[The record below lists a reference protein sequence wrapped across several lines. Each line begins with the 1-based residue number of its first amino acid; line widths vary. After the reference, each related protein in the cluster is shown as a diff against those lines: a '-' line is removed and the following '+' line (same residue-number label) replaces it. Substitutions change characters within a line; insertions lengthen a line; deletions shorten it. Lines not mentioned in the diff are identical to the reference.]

1 MTTEHKPRR
10 GPKAFRPDDPNVTVE
25 TTMAAPDAPVTVPD
39 TAPALP
45 PAQST
50 AGLRR
55 GVRWGTLLL
64 LSLGGLISLTAGLW
78 LSSLVQDLMARQ
90 DWIGWLAIGL
100 LGFAGFAALMVVLKE
115 AWGLAR
121 LARLGRTRQN
131 AESALNHGEKRRALG
146 AVRDLKR
153 LYAQREDLAWAR
165 GALRRARGRHHG
177 RPRDADA
184 GRARAGGAPRPPSPR
199 HRGSLGQAHLG
210 ADRGQPGGADR
221 HGLRGR
227 GEPAHA
233 APAGD
238 PLRRAAGHAR
248 ALAAGPHGRRPYRAH
263 RRHRHRR
270 RPDPADDRPWPHRQA
285 LGPARG
291 RRLQRGAD
299 GSHRHRRHRRLPA
312 PALHRGGAPA
322 PARPGREHRR
332 LRREGPSLSAV
343 RDWASGRWNR

>member
-10 GPKAFRPDDPNVTVE
+10 GPKAFRPDAPNVTVE
-25 TTMAAPDAPVTVPD
+25 TTTAAPDAPVTVPD

-45 PAQST
+45 PAPR
-50 AGLRR
+50 AARLER

-64 LSLGGLISLTAGLW
+64 LSLGGLVSLTAGLW

-165 GALRRARGRHHG
+165 ARFAEHEGDIMDARETLTLAERELVAPLDRQARAIVAASVKRISVLTAVSPAALIDMAFVAAENLRMLRR
-177 RPRDADA
+177 
-184 GRARAGGAPRPPSPR
+184 
-199 HRGSLGQAHLG
+199 
-210 ADRGQPGGADR
+210 
-221 HGLRGR
+221 
-227 GEPAHA
+227 
-233 APAGD
+233 
-238 PLRRAAGHAR
+238 
-248 ALAAGPHGRRPYRAH
+248 LATLYG
-263 RRHRHRR
+263 
-270 RPDPADDRPWPHRQA
+270 
-285 LGPARG
+285 
-291 RRLQRGAD
+291 
-299 GSHRHRRHRRLPA
+299 
-312 PALHRGGAPA
+312 
-322 PARPGREHRR
+322 ARPGTLGLLRLARMVVAHIVLTGGIAIGDDLIQQMIGHGLTAKLSARLGEGVFNGALTARIGIAAIDVCRPLPFIEAERPR
-332 LRREGPSLSAV
+332 LRDLVANIAGFGAKAQP
-343 RDWASGRWNR
+343 